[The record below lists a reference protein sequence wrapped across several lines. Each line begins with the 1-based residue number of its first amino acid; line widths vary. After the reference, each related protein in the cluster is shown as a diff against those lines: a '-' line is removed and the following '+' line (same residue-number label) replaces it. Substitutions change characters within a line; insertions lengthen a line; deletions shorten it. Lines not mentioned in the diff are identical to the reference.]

1 MERQHS
7 MTGSSL
13 NGNGNASPY
22 RVLVA
27 GALGAIGSLVAEL
40 VDSHP
45 DLELAAVT
53 ARDTGD
59 PTTTPIGKKLYEI
72 YPEHRVDCQLQELAD
87 LDLSSFDAAVIA
99 YPVGPA
105 SRLARK
111 LLQTGLKVIDSCA
124 AFRFEDLETYEEWY
138 GAHEAPESNEGAI
151 YGLPEIN
158 RESLRTA
165 QLVGNPGCY
174 PTASVL
180 ALAPL
185 ARKGLLEDVVIDAK
199 SGVSG
204 AGKRAENA
212 PPFVGTFDSMK
223 PYGVPGHKHEP
234 EIREQL
240 ELLGY
245 QGSLCFVPHLV
256 PIDQGELVS
265 CYVKPSR
272 PVDPDELIELYQDAY
287 AAEPFVELASALP
300 ASRDVQRTNI
310 CRLHATMDKG
320 QDRILVFATIDNLW
334 KGGASQAIQNLNLVL
349 GLPEHAGIEAAMA
362 IGSSA
367 AGTQAMPLDRSP
379 VSA

>member
-1 MERQHS
+1 

-13 NGNGNASPY
+13 NGNGSQPTY

-40 VDSHP
+40 VDNHP
-45 DLELAAVT
+45 SLELAAVT

-59 PTTTPIGKKLYEI
+59 PVTTPIGKKLYEI
-72 YPEHRVDCQLQELAD
+72 YPEHRVDCELQELGD
-87 LDLSSFDAAVIA
+87 LDLSTFHAAIIA

-105 SRLARK
+105 SRLARE
-111 LLQTGLKVIDSCA
+111 LIQAGLKVIDSCA

-138 GAHEAPESNEGAI
+138 GPHEAAELNDWSI
-151 YGLPEIN
+151 YGLPEIH
-158 RESLRTA
+158 RDQLRTA
-165 QLVGNPGCY
+165 KLVGNPGCY

-185 ARKGLLEDVVIDAK
+185 AQKGLIEDVVIDAK

-212 PPFVGTFDSMK
+212 PAFVGTFDSMK
-223 PYGVPGHKHEP
+223 PYGASGHKHEP

-240 ELLGY
+240 GLLGY
-245 QGSLCFVPHLV
+245 QSSLCFVPHLV

-272 PVDPDELIELYQDAY
+272 AIDPDELIELYESAY
-287 AAEPFVELASALP
+287 AAEPFVELAPELP

-310 CRLHATMDKG
+310 CRLYPTMDKS

-349 GLPEHAGIEAAMA
+349 GLPEVLGIEAAKAM
-362 IGSSA
+362 GSETA
-367 AGTQAMPLDRSP
+367 RAGAMPSDRTP

>member
-1 MERQHS
+1 MENKLS
-7 MTGSSL
+7 MTGSSP
-13 NGNGNASPY
+13 NGNGNHPPY

-40 VDSHP
+40 VHLHE

-59 PTTTPIGKKLYEI
+59 PATTPIGKKLYEI
-72 YPEHRVDCQLQELAD
+72 YPEHRVDCRLQELDD
-87 LDLSSFDAAVIA
+87 LDLSTFHAAVIA

-105 SRLARK
+105 SRLARE
-111 LLQTGLKVIDSCA
+111 LIQTGLKVIDSCA
-124 AFRFEDLETYEEWY
+124 AFRFEDLTTYEDWY
-138 GAHEAPESNEGAI
+138 GTHEAPEFNDRAV
-151 YGLPEIN
+151 YGLPEVN
-158 RESLRTA
+158 RDALRTA
-165 QLVGNPGCY
+165 DLVGNPGCY

-185 ARKGLLEDVVIDAK
+185 ARRGLIEDVVIDAK

-240 ELLGY
+240 GLLGH

-272 PVDPDELIELYQDAY
+272 PIGPDELLELYEEDYSTEA
-287 AAEPFVELASALP
+287 FVELAAGLP
-300 ASRDVQRTNI
+300 SSRDVQRTNI
-310 CRLHATMDKG
+310 CRLYPTMDKA

-349 GLPEHAGIEAAMA
+349 GLPEHAGIETRAV
-362 IGSSA
+362 GSKTA
-367 AGTQAMPLDRSP
+367 KARAMPLDRAP